1 MYDFFCLFTE
11 ILNLGTQTLSMADRG
26 PTNLDV
32 IPMSPRRRYKP
43 SQDDLKKRLATFK
56 NYPKNAVKDKNELAD
71 NGFMYIGDG
80 KNDTVQCAFCG
91 AIFEQWE
98 KGDDI
103 TSEHRKGSRTCKRI
117 MELDRNNFGGQLNGG
132 QSLMDF
138 ILTTQNPSLE
148 GRVPVMK
155 DPSLRLKSFKDWTF
169 SNEEKPSPEAL
180 AEAGLFYTGKL
191 YQLYKKKLDYLRTNE
206 NFQNKFDLKVNVCFC
221 FPFYL
226 NEIETEIKI

>member
-1 MYDFFCLFTE
+1 
-11 ILNLGTQTLSMADRG
+11 MADRG

-32 IPMSPRRRYKP
+32 IPMSPWRRYKP

-98 KGDDI
+98 EGDDI

-180 AEAGLFYTGKL
+180 AEAGLFYTGKGDHT
-191 YQLYKKKLDYLRTNE
+191 Q
-206 NFQNKFDLKVNVCFC
+206 CWFC
-221 FPFYL
+221 GNLLEEWEPGDVPKEEHDKIFPDCGLVFRDEGSSGQTVML
-226 NEIETEIKI
+226 